1 VKKPKGAASR
11 KRADDDEERNGSLI
25 LSRPQ
30 DRSQQPARRSEPG
43 FRRAQGRARL
53 ACSGAR
59 GGTASGGGGF
69 DLRRFGPF
77 VLFGAIGVAVL
88 AGIAFLATSILQNSG
103 VREPSTVVEQRLD
116 GSTDRA
122 APPLSGSDVSEGV
135 GRDSQG
141 AEGTKQ
147 AGAAAPKVE
156 ASNDWILPLT
166 RRQISRYYPPRA
178 LEKGIEG
185 SATLRCRFEARR
197 RSPDCTVVRERPDGY
212 RFGSAA
218 RRLSRQFE
226 PTSQMVSGEPF
237 SVVVRFRV
245 DE

>member
-1 VKKPKGAASR
+1 MDRGAPRGGPNPASGERKGVRAWLAAAPAAVSR
-11 KRADDDEERNGSLI
+11 VF
-25 LSRPQ
+25 Q
-30 DRSQQPARRSEPG
+30 RSSDA
-43 FRRAQGRARL
+43 
-53 ACSGAR
+53 GAR

-77 VLFGAIGVAVL
+77 ILFGAIGIAVL
-88 AGIAFLATSILQNSG
+88 AGIVFLATSILQNSG
-103 VREPSTVVEQRLD
+103 VREPSTAVEQRLD

-122 APPLSGSDVSEGV
+122 APPFSGGEVSEGV
-135 GRDSQG
+135 GRDTQG
-141 AEGTKQ
+141 AVDGAKQEGTASKI
-147 AGAAAPKVE
+147 E

-166 RRQISRYYPPRA
+166 RRQISRYYPRRA

-226 PTSQMVSGEPF
+226 PTSRMVSGEPF
-237 SVVVRFRV
+237 TVVVRFRM